1 MTDVHRHEDAVPW
14 TAVPDAAGSGLRV
27 KALLGDPAGASPFAF
42 GLAELPPGATL
53 PRHATRQ
60 AEIDLVLSGR
70 AHLRSGEH
78 SAELTGRA
86 CVYFPPGAPR
96 ALEALGPEPLRYAY
110 TFATERLG
118 GAIERRFASGPEPAT
133 GAAWVHWDRAMDWAP
148 VEPSKGL
155 RIRVKRL
162 LEATRRLPM
171 IAGVFDLD
179 APIHYTRHFH
189 DQPEVYYVLA
199 GEGVVYVG
207 DDEHRVRRGS
217 ALYIGGRVVHGAD
230 SLGAEALSI
239 FYVYG
244 CESTGH
250 DVNWTP
256 VEEIYSEPGRA
267 RHC

>member
-1 MTDVHRHEDAVPW
+1 
-14 TAVPDAAGSGLRV
+14 
-27 KALLGDPAGASPFAF
+27 LLGDPEGSSPFVF
-42 GLAELPPGATL
+42 GLAELPAGAVL
-53 PRHATRQ
+53 PLHATRQ
-60 AEIDLVLSGR
+60 GEIDLILAGR
-70 AHLRSGEH
+70 ARVRTGDTEVELGNRSC
-78 SAELTGRA
+78 A
-86 CVYFPPGAPR
+86 YFAPGAGR
-96 ALEALGPEPLRYAY
+96 EVEALGPGSLRYAY

-118 GAIERRFASGPEPAT
+118 QSIDRRLASEVGAVSGT
-133 GAAWVHWDRAMDWAP
+133 AWVRWEDAMDWAP

-162 LEATRRLPM
+162 LDRTRRLPM

-179 APIHYTRHFH
+179 APIHYTRHYH

-199 GEGVVYVG
+199 GEGIVYVG
-207 DDEHRVRRGS
+207 DAEHRVRRGS

-230 SLGAEALSI
+230 SLGTEPLSI

-250 DVNWTP
+250 AVNWTP